1 MPATLRDVAKL
12 AGVSSSTASRALHGD
27 GGRPV
32 AAGTQ
37 ERIREAVRQL
47 QYEPNAAARAM
58 ARRADSPPRRTAS
71 VGLILGKVA
80 YKFSDPYWSPVIDGI
95 DEELI
100 RQGYHLQFTFT
111 IDDLKHQRQR
121 RMLSH
126 AHVDGLILAG
136 GMRPFGEAIGRAR
149 TVVVE
154 GGDDLLR
161 RGPALSVDVVAAEK
175 PRAMAHLVDHLVAL
189 GRRRI
194 AFLGPAPERDE
205 RAEAFVQAL
214 RRHGLPCD
222 PALLVATP
230 WSTEDA
236 YPIADRLLAEQGHAI
251 DALVCGCDTIAIAAM
266 RAAKGRGLHLPDDL
280 AITGFDDIPFARD
293 TDPALTTVQVPKA
306 LMGELAARKLIER
319 LANPALPPIIQ
330 IVPTTLV
337 VRASCGA
344 PKDHPP
350 SAPKGGDGQ
359 RGAHREQLPIA

>member
-1 MPATLRDVAKL
+1 LVPATLRDVAKL

-27 GGRPV
+27 GARSV
-32 AAGTQ
+32 AADTQ

-47 QYEPNAAARAM
+47 QYEPNAAAREM
-58 ARRADSPPRRTAS
+58 AHRADGPPRRTAS
-71 VGLILGKVA
+71 VGLILGTVA

-111 IDDLKHQRQR
+111 INDLKHRRQR

-136 GMRPFGEAIGRAR
+136 GMRPFGDAIGRAR

-161 RGPALSVDVVAAEK
+161 RGPALTVDVIAAEK
-175 PRAMAHLVDHLVAL
+175 PRAMGRLVDHLVAL
-189 GRRRI
+189 GHRRM

-205 RAEAFVQAL
+205 RAEGFVQAL
-214 RRHGLPCD
+214 HRHGLPCD
-222 PALLVATP
+222 PALLVASP
-230 WSTEDA
+230 WPTEDA
-236 YPIADRLLAEQGHAI
+236 YPIADALLAERGHTI
-251 DALVCGCDTIAIAAM
+251 DAIVCGCDTIAIGAM
-266 RAAKGRGLHLPDDL
+266 RAARGRGMRLPDDL

-293 TDPALTTVQVPKA
+293 TDPALTTVRVPKA

-319 LANPALPPIIQ
+319 LANPTLSPIVQ

-344 PKDHPP
+344 PAEHPP
-350 SAPKGGDGQ
+350 GSLKGGDRQ
-359 RGAHREQLPIA
+359 HSAQP